1 MLSEIMQVLYSDVAY
16 GACNVCA
23 QRPQRVAGLF
33 PSVGVV
39 PAQHTHRKYKQKGK
53 GSHHLPFASAV
64 ATGRHKKKPLLSLCC
79 DSLLPDNNLEVRLS
93 TVYAG
98 GNGDEDDD
106 ATEASRQQLSRYQKI
121 PFNC

>member
-1 MLSEIMQVLYSDVAY
+1 MQVLYSDLAY

-39 PAQHTHRKYKQKGK
+39 PVQHTHRRYNQKGR
-53 GSHHLPFASAV
+53 GSHHLPCASAV
-64 ATGRHKKKPLLSLCC
+64 AT
-79 DSLLPDNNLEVRLS
+79 
-93 TVYAG
+93 G

-106 ATEASRQQLSRYQKI
+106 DAEASRQQLSR
-121 PFNC
+121 NCGS